1 MSTNTANAGRRIDR
15 SFVHRGDRN
24 WWAWLRVI
32 LLGILLAAVT
42 AVVVILPRLPNSLLP
57 TGRVAVEEGD
67 VALDDIRAPRSVN
80 YESAILREREQERAA
95 REVQPVYTL
104 PNPATARQQLDRV
117 RQVLDYLGS
126 VRADTL
132 ASAAQKRGWILAVP
146 ELVDLSLDTLVEL
159 LGLPDASWDRVQLE
173 IRDVIDQTMRRAI
186 RDNNLEEVLEEE
198 VPAQVSLDLSDEETA
213 VTVALAG
220 RFLVPNSFLDPQA
233 TAEARAEARDKVLPV
248 LRTFEVNQIIVRE
261 GQIVREEDI
270 EALDQLGLRQLQIK
284 WTDWAG
290 AILLAT
296 LVTVFLGLYLA
307 RFEPDVL
314 WDGQQCFLLVL
325 MTALSVLA
333 VGFTAPGGQVLRY
346 LAPSSTLAMLASATL
361 GPHAGVGVAIFLGS
375 TVGVVADNS
384 LEMATYAMFGGLV
397 GVLALRRVER
407 ISALFRAGAFV
418 GVAHAAVIP
427 VFRLLQGVDLPGDLV
442 AAMLSGVANGGI
454 SASLALGGLFL
465 IGPLFDITTTMR
477 LVELGRPD
485 HPLLQRLL
493 REAPATYHHSLIVA
507 NLAEQAAERIGA
519 DAMLTR
525 VGAYYHDVGKIAR
538 PYFFTENQVE
548 GVNPHDR
555 LDPQTSAEVIIDHV
569 RDGLELARRY
579 RLPRRVRAFIPEH
592 HGTNWVSFLYDKAVQ
607 LAGDASLVDE
617 NDFRHIGPKP
627 QSRET
632 ALVMMADACEAT
644 VRSTRPSNAEEV
656 AEIVNRIIDRRVA
669 DGQLSECNL
678 TLRDLELVRE
688 TFVSV
693 LKGVFHPRIQYPR
706 REEKAG
712 KSE

>member
-15 SFVHRGDRN
+15 SLVHRGDRN

-80 YESAILREREQERAA
+80 YESTILREREQERAA

-104 PNPATARQQLDRV
+104 PNPTTARQQLDRV

-146 ELVDLSLDTLVEL
+146 ELTDLSLDTLVEL
-159 LGLPDASWDRVQLE
+159 LGLPDASWDRAQLE

-186 RDNNLEEVLEEE
+186 RDNNLEEILEEE

-213 VTVALAG
+213 VTIALAG

-233 TAEARAEARDKVLPV
+233 TASAQTEARDKVLPV

-296 LVTVFLGLYLA
+296 LVTMFLGLYLA

-346 LAPSSTLAMLASATL
+346 LAPSSTLAILTSATL

-375 TVGVVADNS
+375 TMGVIADNS
-384 LEMATYAMFGGLV
+384 LEMTTYAMFGGLV

-427 VFRLLQGVDLPGDLV
+427 VFRLLQGADLPGDLV
-442 AAMLSGVANGGI
+442 AAMLSGAANGGI

-493 REAPATYHHSLIVA
+493 REAPATYHHSLMVA

-712 KSE
+712 K